1 MKAKVYRTCKVTK
14 WEFDYA
20 ICTLRIDKSNKF
32 FVKVL
37 LNTDDLFV
45 DFDLEI
51 DKNVEPDIAIKYF
64 EEECMNRFTCFGQF
78 SIEDIIDASGEEIV
92 FY

>member
-20 ICTLRIDKSNKF
+20 LYTLHIDKSNKF

-37 LNTDDLFV
+37 LNADDLFV
-45 DFDLEI
+45 DLDLEI
-51 DKNVEPDIAIKYF
+51 DKNVEPDVAIKYF
-64 EEECMNRFTCFGQF
+64 EEEFMNRFTCFGQF
-78 SIEDIIDASGEEIV
+78 SIKDIIDASGEEIE